1 MGQARK
7 LSALISPI
15 VVWAG
20 LGVAYAL
27 YFLTHPQIDLEIH
40 RNLWKP
46 AEGFYMKDDWW
57 VVILYE
63 LVPWITRSVVVGGAL
78 LLLAN
83 RVCKAC
89 ACWKFGNREI
99 LFLLLAL
106 AIGPGLVTNVIL
118 KDNWG
123 RARPSQI
130 EEFGGAKQFTPPL
143 VMADQCEKNCS
154 FVSGHASVGFFLAA
168 FALLLRTRW
177 KRYAL
182 YTFALGLGLSIG
194 FARMAM
200 GGHFFSDVVFAG
212 IFTLLVVH
220 LLYLILF
227 GPWRSPSN
235 S

>member
-1 MGQARK
+1 MGQART
-7 LSALISPI
+7 LSALITPI
-15 VVWAG
+15 IVWVG
-20 LGVAYAL
+20 LGAAYAF
-27 YFLTHPQIDLEIH
+27 YFLTHPEIDLEIH
-40 RNLWKP
+40 RHLWKP
-46 AEGFYMKDDWW
+46 VEGFFMKDDWG

-63 LVPWITRSVVVGGAL
+63 LVPWITRSVVVGGLL

-83 RVCKAC
+83 RLCKAC

-106 AIGPGLVTNVIL
+106 AIGPGLVTNVIF

-130 EEFGGAKQFTPPL
+130 VEFGGTKQFTPPL

-182 YTFALGLGLSIG
+182 YGFAIVFGLSIG

-200 GGHFFSDVVFAG
+200 GGHFFSDVIFAG
-212 IFTLLVVH
+212 IFTLLVIH
-220 LLYLILF
+220 LLYLVLF